1 MYNHAM
7 DPALVVS
14 NLLNPP
20 ILFFF
25 LGVAAA
31 LLRSDLEIPAPI
43 ARFLSL
49 YLLLA
54 IGFHGGV
61 ELTRRGLDTTVT
73 LTLIAAVL
81 MALAVPLYTFF
92 ILRRRVDVYDAAAIA
107 ATYGSI
113 SAVTFITAASFLT
126 AQGIPYGGHMV
137 AAMAL
142 MESPAIVVGVILVR
156 LYRPAEGD
164 RQFDVSWSALGRD
177 AFLNA
182 SVYILL
188 GSLLIG
194 ALTGERGYQVMS
206 PLVGDLFQPVLA
218 LFLLDLGIVAA
229 GRLSDLRKS
238 GAFLLGFAIIVP
250 VVNALIGIVLARL
263 IGLAEGDALMFA
275 ILCAGASYIAV
286 PAAIR
291 IAVPEARPTVYVP
304 MALAVTFPFNIII
317 GIPLY
322 MAIIRQ
328 WWS

>member
-1 MYNHAM
+1 M
-7 DPALVVS
+7 DLALVSS

-31 LLRSDLEIPAPI
+31 LLKSDLEIPAPI

-61 ELTRRGLDTTVT
+61 ELTRRGLDATVT
-73 LTLIAAVL
+73 LTLSAAVL

-92 ILRRRVDVYDAAAIA
+92 ILKRRVDVHDAAAIA

-142 MESPAIVVGVILVR
+142 MESPAIVVAVILVR

-164 RQFDVSWSALGRD
+164 RQFDLSWSALGRD

-194 ALTGERGYQVMS
+194 ALTGERGDEVMS
-206 PLVGDLFQPVLA
+206 PLIGDLFQPVLA

-229 GRLSDLRKS
+229 GRLSDLRRS
-238 GAFLLGFAIIVP
+238 GGFLLGFAILVP

-291 IAVPEARPTVYVP
+291 IAVPEARPTIYVP